1 LLEESGTYVNLA
13 VHKTEFK
20 FDGSLIGSERTLT
33 TSSNAFYRDLVEAYE
48 LLNKGII
55 DVKPW
60 ITHRL
65 PLEGYEK
72 AFELLLK
79 DPKEAYKVVFEP

>member
-1 LLEESGTYVNLA
+1 M
-13 VHKTEFK
+13 KTNFS
-20 FDGSLIGSERTLT
+20 FDASLIGSERTLT
-33 TSSNAFYRDLVEAYE
+33 TSSNAHYSDLVQAYE

-65 PLEGYEK
+65 PLEKYAE
-72 AFELLLK
+72 AFDLLLK
-79 DPKEAYKVVFEP
+79 DPKQAYKVVFQPWSA